1 MQEYPSAIVTWV
13 DSVSHSG
20 WHSEEEIQTFT
31 IHNNM
36 KSVGFLVKDVDDL
49 IVISSN
55 KGHYNYG
62 NSTVIPRV
70 AILSIRIMDEP

>member
-1 MQEYPSAIVTWV
+1 
-13 DSVSHSG
+13 
-20 WHSEEEIQTFT
+20 
-31 IHNNM
+31 M